1 MDFNQLFDLS
11 GRVAIVTGGNGGLGL
26 GMARGLASA
35 GANIVVAAR
44 DAEKTAA
51 AVAELEGLGV
61 QAKGLVTDVT
71 REEAIKKMV
80 SDTVD
85 AFGRV
90 DILVNNA
97 GTVVRKTPDQTS
109 TEEWD
114 LVLDV
119 NLRSAF
125 LAAREV
131 YPHMKEQ
138 GGGKIIGIGS
148 MYSIFGG
155 GGSGAPYSASKGG
168 VVQLSKSL
176 AVAWAK
182 DNIQSNAILPG
193 WFMTTLTSDIPV
205 NQPERFQMIS
215 NRIPMGRWG
224 DVGELQGTVVFL
236 SSRASDYVTGAVITV
251 DGGFFCYVSVV
262 RLFCG
267 EYSNTCGTIAE

>member
-1 MDFNQLFDLS
+1 MSVQRLFDLT
-11 GRVAIVTGGNGGLGL
+11 GKVAIVTGGNGGLGL
-26 GMARGLASA
+26 GMARGLAGA

-44 DAEKTAA
+44 DADKTAA
-51 AVAELEGLGV
+51 AVAELQSLGV
-61 QAKGLVTDVT
+61 QARGLTVDVT
-71 REEAIKKMV
+71 QETEIKRMV
-80 SDTVD
+80 ADTIT

-97 GTVVRKTPDQTS
+97 GTVVRKTPDQTT

-131 YPHMKEQ
+131 YPHMVNQ
-138 GGGKIIGIGS
+138 GGGKIISIGS

-155 GGSGAPYSASKGG
+155 GSSGAPYSASKGG

-193 WFMTTLTSDIPV
+193 WFMTTLTSDIPA

-215 NRIPMGRWG
+215 NRIPAGRWG
-224 DVGELQGTVVFL
+224 EVDELQGAVVFL
-236 SSRASDYVTGAVITV
+236 SSAASDYITGAVLTV
-251 DGGFFCYVSVV
+251 DGGFSVM
-262 RLFCG
+262 
-267 EYSNTCGTIAE
+267 

>member
-1 MDFNQLFDLS
+1 MEFAQLFDLS

-35 GANIVVAAR
+35 GASIVIAAR
-44 DAEKTAA
+44 NQDKTGQ
-51 AVAELEGLGV
+51 AVEELRALGA
-61 QAKGLVTDVT
+61 QAMGMAVDVT
-71 REEAIKKMV
+71 QESEIRQMV
-80 SDTVD
+80 ADSIA

-97 GTVVRKTPDQTS
+97 GTVVRKTPDQTT

-114 LVLDV
+114 RVLDV
-119 NLRSAF
+119 NLRASF

-168 VVQLSKSL
+168 VVQLAKSL

-193 WFMTTLTSDIPV
+193 WFMTELTSDIPA
-205 NQPERFQMIS
+205 NQPERYQMIS
-215 NRIPMGRWG
+215 NRIPTGRWG
-224 DVGELQGTVVFL
+224 EVDELQGTVVFL
-236 SSRASDYVTGAVITV
+236 SSKASDYVTGAVIAV
-251 DGGFFCYVSVV
+251 DGGFSVM
-262 RLFCG
+262 
-267 EYSNTCGTIAE
+267 

>member
-1 MDFNQLFDLS
+1 MSVQRLFDLT
-11 GRVAIVTGGNGGLGL
+11 GKVAIVTGGNGGLGL
-26 GMARGLASA
+26 GMARGLAGA
-35 GANIVVAAR
+35 GANIAVAAR
-44 DAEKTAA
+44 DADKTAE
-51 AVAELEGLGV
+51 AVAELESLGV
-61 QAKGLVTDVT
+61 QAQGLTVDVT
-71 REEAIKKMV
+71 QESEIKGMV
-80 SDTVD
+80 ADTLA

-97 GTVVRKTPDQTS
+97 GTVVRKTPDQTT

-119 NLRSAF
+119 NLRGAF

-131 YPHMKEQ
+131 YPHMVNQ

-215 NRIPMGRWG
+215 NRIPTGRWG
-224 DVGELQGTVVFL
+224 EVDELQGAVVFL
-236 SSRASDYVTGAVITV
+236 SSAASDYITGAVLTV
-251 DGGFFCYVSVV
+251 DGGFSVM
-262 RLFCG
+262 
-267 EYSNTCGTIAE
+267 

>member
-26 GMARGLASA
+26 GMARGLAAA
-35 GANIVVAAR
+35 GASIVVAAR
-44 DAEKTAA
+44 NPEKNAE
-51 AVAELEGLGV
+51 AVAELEGLGA
-61 QAKGLVTDVT
+61 QALGMVVDVT
-71 REEAIKKMV
+71 QESEIKRMV
-80 SDTVD
+80 NETVD
-85 AFGRV
+85 AMGRV

-131 YPHMKEQ
+131 YPHMKSQ

-168 VVQLSKSL
+168 VVQLAKSL

-205 NQPERFQMIS
+205 NQPERYQMIS

-224 DVGELQGTVVFL
+224 EVDELQGTVVFL

-251 DGGFFCYVSVV
+251 DGGFSVM
-262 RLFCG
+262 
-267 EYSNTCGTIAE
+267 